1 MRSTGTWSIIAA
13 LAGAALIVGGCT
25 GSPAP
30 SETTLDPPATT
41 ASSATAI
48 TGTTAVTSPT
58 TPVEE
63 TSGSQAPTSNLPAD
77 SPDPTVLPKNASV
90 TLFYIAEGD
99 GGASGPEVGCGDSAV
114 AVTSPVVTF
123 TDPVE
128 GALRT
133 LLADHSQ
140 QIGQSGLTN
149 TLWQSQLAVDSID
162 RAGST
167 ITAHLSGTLLMG
179 GTCDIPRIEQQL
191 LLTAARAAGAPVAI
205 TVNGKTLSEALSL
218 K

>member
-1 MRSTGTWSIIAA
+1 MRSMGKWSILAT
-13 LAGAALIVGGCT
+13 LAGVALILGGCS
-25 GSPAP
+25 GSPTP
-30 SETTLDPPATT
+30 SETSADPPATA
-41 ASSATAI
+41 ASSAPSASGTTTAI
-48 TGTTAVTSPT
+48 
-58 TPVEE
+58 EE
-63 TSGSQAPTSNLPAD
+63 TSESQAPQSNLPVD

-99 GGASGPEVGCGDSAV
+99 GGVSGPAVGCGDSAV
-114 AVTSPVVTF
+114 AVTSPAITF

-140 QIGQSGLTN
+140 QIGQSGLSN
-149 TLWQSQLAVDSID
+149 TLWQSQLGVDSID

-167 ITAHLSGTLLMG
+167 ITAHLTGTLLMG
-179 GTCDIPRIEQQL
+179 GTCDIPRVEQQL
-191 LLTAARAAGAPVAI
+191 LLTAERAAGAPVAI
-205 TVNGKTLSEALSL
+205 TINGKKLSKALSL